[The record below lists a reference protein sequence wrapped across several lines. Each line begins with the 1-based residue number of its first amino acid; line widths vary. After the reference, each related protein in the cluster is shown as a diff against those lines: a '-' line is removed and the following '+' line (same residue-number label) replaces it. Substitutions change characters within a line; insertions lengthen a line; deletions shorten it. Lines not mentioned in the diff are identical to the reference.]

1 MRKLWTTDPETIQQE
16 LELVITDKV
25 PFNLFQH
32 GQPARN
38 LIAHEITEKDQIKHI
53 IFTKLAPF
61 SVAEKMC
68 YLVYQRPGDMMRGFN
83 GPSKRESDLLLA
95 VPLPTEI
102 FQIQRRKLPRF
113 VTPGNSKAS
122 IALDYAKMPNT
133 AAVKDISQEGA
144 RLSGTLSP
152 RIRKNDVIGPISFT
166 LCLQLASL
174 AIDTFTVPKATVAW
188 VRENEEG
195 NHREIGITF
204 KLSGSAQMTLEHYIK
219 LRTIENA
226 ANQNNEG

>member
-1 MRKLWTTDPETIQQE
+1 MRKLWTTDMATIQSE
-16 LELVITDKV
+16 LESVIAEKV

-38 LIAHEITEKDQIKHI
+38 LIAHEITEKDDIQHI

-61 SVAEKMC
+61 SVSNKMC

-95 VPLPTEI
+95 VPLPVEI

-113 VTPGNSKAS
+113 DTPGNSKAS
-122 IALDYAKMPNT
+122 IALDYAKLPNT
-133 AAVKDISQEGA
+133 ASVVNISKEGA
-144 RLSGTLSP
+144 CLVGSSLSS
-152 RIRKNDVIGPISFT
+152 RIHKNDKIGPISFS

-174 AIDTFTVPKATVAW
+174 AIDTFTVPSATVAW
-188 VRENEEG
+188 VVEKDN
-195 NHREIGITF
+195 NTREIGISF
-204 KLSGSAQMTLEHYIK
+204 KLSGAAQMTLDHYLK

-226 ANQNNEG
+226 ANQSQD